1 MFSFHQCWNW
11 KCFILFFPL
20 LPGQSRSSILKVVAF
35 VPQEQKSNNVC
46 EHLVYKCLQYLIF
59 LIKKKKRKKIHL
71 VWVFFFCKAFLTH
84 IQGRLKGFIKT
95 ASFMAFFVLI
105 KSTHTLSKKE
115 KKTNKTASGLSRISF
130 PNMSVILWKHQRYS
144 QAWNEDCVRS

>member
-1 MFSFHQCWNW
+1 MFY
-11 KCFILFFPL
+11 FIFFPP

-59 LIKKKKRKKIHL
+59 VIKKRGKNPL
-71 VWVFFFCKAFLTH
+71 GLSFFPPFFFCKAFLTH

-115 KKTNKTASGLSRISF
+115 RKKKKEQHLVLAESVFPTCQSFFGSINVTA
-130 PNMSVILWKHQRYS
+130 NSVE
-144 QAWNEDCVRS
+144 A